1 MLDDTLALPSASL
14 GARQRWTIFVASTG
28 GALEVFDF
36 VIYGFFAQHIGRAF
50 FPPGL
55 GLAPATLSF
64 AVLAIGH
71 LSRPLGG
78 LFLGRLGDKIG
89 RRVVFMSSAL
99 VAALATLAIGMLP
112 SYATLGIAASVALLS
127 LRLVQGLCLGGE
139 LPGALVYAIETG
151 SAHPGLR
158 CGFVFVAV
166 NLSLLVAS
174 CVNLGVHLLLDAAQ
188 ADAFGWRIAFLLGG
202 ICGLAI
208 FALRRTLDESEEYA
222 RAPGRRHREPLAV
235 LFRDHLKPL
244 ATGIGA
250 GMLTG
255 VTGGLFIAFMPSW
268 LQTLGYSA
276 RCVAWAQTL
285 YVIVIAVCIPLTA
298 QAGDRFSRRRVYRTG
313 AVLSLLLAPAL
324 FMAIVDL
331 HANLATLLFIAGAVA
346 SFTNGTYGCAIAEL
360 FPVDVRFSGV
370 AAAMSLGLAVT
381 MGLTPL
387 AASFLSADLHWTPA
401 PALVMMAG
409 ALVAFAASFG
419 MARGKPL
426 DEMASQR

>member
-50 FPPGL
+50 FPPGI
-55 GLAPATLSF
+55 GLSPATLSF

-112 SYATLGIAASVALLS
+112 SYATLGIGASFALLA
-127 LRLVQGLCLGGE
+127 LRLAQGLCLGGE

-174 CVNLGVHLLLDAAQ
+174 SINLAVHLLLDAAQ

-222 RAPGRRHREPLAV
+222 RAPHRRHREPLAV
-235 LFRDHLKPL
+235 LVRDHRKPL
-244 ATGIGA
+244 MTGIGA
-250 GMLTG
+250 GVLTG
-255 VTGGLFIAFMPSW
+255 VTGGLFIAYMPSW
-268 LQTLGYSA
+268 LQTLGYGA
-276 RCVAWAQTL
+276 RCIAWAQTL
-285 YVIVIAVCIPLTA
+285 YVIVIAACIPVTA
-298 QAGDRFSRRRVYRTG
+298 QAGDRLSRRRVYRTG
-313 AVLSLLLAPAL
+313 AVLSWLIAPVF
-324 FMAIVDL
+324 FMAVVYL
-331 HANLATLLFIAGAVA
+331 HANLLPMFFIAGAIA
-346 SFTNGTYGCAIAEL
+346 SLANGTYGCAIAEL

-370 AAAMSLGLAVT
+370 AAAMNLGLAVT

-387 AASFLSADLHWTPA
+387 AASFLSTDLHWTPA

-419 MARGKPL
+419 MARLRSPR
-426 DEMASQR
+426 ARTS